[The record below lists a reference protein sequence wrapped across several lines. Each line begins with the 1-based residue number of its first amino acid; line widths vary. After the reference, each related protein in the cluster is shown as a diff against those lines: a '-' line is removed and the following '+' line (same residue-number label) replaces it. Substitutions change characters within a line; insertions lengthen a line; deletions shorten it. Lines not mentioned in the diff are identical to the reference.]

1 MIATHTDG
9 ARITYHVDGTRMYSN
24 DSSTHVLI
32 RKHGF
37 ADVTIDVNV
46 NLMAQRHAS
55 GQRVAVTKGGLRSR
69 SIVSVYDG
77 TTIDVAYNT
86 KVTAQVNGRV
96 TTTKSDGTVV
106 IAKDSGRIEYS
117 TSDREAGGSSSAG
130 RGITSRHTEEDNDRD
145 VVNHN
150 GVYYFDIRLGRFELC
165 DREQNVFL
173 VETGDG
179 SSVPRASVDLAGV
192 VSESEAQKY
201 NVKKIPARATINDP
215 IQPHVFILNG
225 DGTAL
230 EVLPPHEVAAYIAEV
245 TTSGAFS
252 VLDKAKQAM
261 PLQLPQQFLASLVV
275 VHPWVNSEPTTSL
288 FNDEALTRQLMRL
301 RRPVAAA
308 GKHLSDYFAEF
319 DTPRAQPF
327 VLARRLWSLQPL
339 LTQQVEQMQHAWDA
353 WKRWQDEREAN
364 KDRFKVVDPRDADTI
379 AQEAAMQRRVL
390 SAFKAARARKKLEQ
404 QKARE
409 LRLAAVSKGAQVD
422 TVAEDAAG
430 EEERD
435 GETTPGGDGKEGDD
449 FEQFGSEASDDGTCD
464 DGGAGVDDPMALLWT
479 AFSQVDDSSSGVLTT
494 TQSALLSR
502 CCVRPPCTDVVNGG
516 CYSSPG
522 ARARPWHWRR
532 AGRPLDGALSAGPSR
547 RGAPGEVFSP
557 SSLLRSS
564 RADQHRCC
572 RLASTYSSTSST
584 TSRACRTKRE
594 KTLARIAISPRRE
607 SRAFVRP
614 LLLC

>member
-9 ARITYHVDGTRMYSN
+9 ARITYHMDGTRMYSN
-24 DSSTHVLI
+24 ASSTHVLV

-37 ADVTIDVNV
+37 ADVTIDINV
-46 NLMAQRHAS
+46 NLTAQRHAS

-69 SIVSVYDG
+69 SIVTVYDG

-96 TTTKSDGTVV
+96 TTTKPDGTVV
-106 IAKDSGRIEYS
+106 VAKDSGRIEYS
-117 TSDREAGGSSSAG
+117 PSDRETGGSSSVG
-130 RGITSRHTEEDNDRD
+130 RGITSPRRAEEDNDRD

-179 SSVPRASVDLAGV
+179 SSAPRASVDLAGV

-201 NVKKIPARATINDP
+201 NVEKIPAKATINDP

-230 EVLPPHEVAAYIAEV
+230 EVLTSREVADYITEV
-245 TTSGAFS
+245 TASGALS
-252 VLDKAKQAM
+252 VLNKDKQET

-275 VHPWVNSEPTTSL
+275 VHPWVNSEPTTPL
-288 FNDEALTRQLMRL
+288 FNDEALTSELMRL
-301 RRPVAAA
+301 RRPVAAV
-308 GKHLSDYFAEF
+308 GKHLTDFFAEF
-319 DTPRAQPF
+319 DTPRAQRF

-339 LTQQVEQMQHAWDA
+339 STQQVEQMQHAWDA

-364 KDRFKVVDPRDADTI
+364 KDRFKVVDPRDAEAI

-409 LRLAAVSKGAQVD
+409 LRMAATSKGAHVD
-422 TVAEDAAG
+422 SVAEDVAG

-435 GETTPGGDGKEGDD
+435 GEPASDGDGEEGDD
-449 FEQFGSEASDDGTCD
+449 FEQFGSEESDDGTCD
-464 DGGAGVDDPMALLWT
+464 DGGTAVDDPMALLWT
-479 AFSQVDDSSSGVLTT
+479 AFSQADDSSSGVLTT

-502 CCVRPPCTDVVNGG
+502 C
-516 CYSSPG
+516 
-522 ARARPWHWRR
+522 
-532 AGRPLDGALSAGPSR
+532 
-547 RGAPGEVFSP
+547 
-557 SSLLRSS
+557 
-564 RADQHRCC
+564 
-572 RLASTYSSTSST
+572 
-584 TSRACRTKRE
+584 
-594 KTLARIAISPRRE
+594 RI
-607 SRAFVRP
+607 
-614 LLLC
+614 